1 MSGFAVVY
9 NKQDRLELESMFR
22 LIQHRGPYLSG
33 IFEDK
38 RIAMAQNYLV
48 GDIYG
53 NPDAVLAGGDTQVP
67 AFNATYPGLRICYD
81 GQMGNWQEL
90 APVNGIPNGPFREER
105 LLLELYQ
112 NHGKSM
118 FSHLN
123 DAVFAF
129 VISDGENLFA
139 ARDLLGIKTMF
150 YGRKNEK
157 VYFASELKSLVEITD
172 DVYEFPP
179 GHYMDGS
186 GTLTRFAELPQA
198 PPPAHSADVEEMTG
212 TIRDIIRRSLS
223 NRIDF
228 RVPTGS
234 LLSGGIDS
242 SVIACLASAASGE
255 KFGEEQRLKTFAL
268 GVGESE
274 DIKCARLMAGHINSD
289 HHELIVDL
297 DEILKVLPTVI
308 YYLESF
314 DPSLVRSSVSNYLI
328 SKYAKEKG
336 IEVLLSGEGGD
347 EVFCGYLYLKEFPTE
362 ELFARQMQCIGFLHN
377 NASLRLDRMNLCNSL
392 RVVAPLISGELLN
405 YAMAIPSEYKQKP
418 DGDQK
423 IEKWI
428 FRKAYENLLPKEIV
442 WRLKQEFSQ
451 GSGSADVLP
460 AYFEETV
467 NDDELINAQHIY
479 PMVRSKEELYYFKLF
494 TKHFGSQRA
503 VETVGQWIS
512 L

>member
-9 NKQDRLELESMFR
+9 NKKDRLELESMFR

-38 RIAMAQNYLV
+38 RIAMAQNYLK
-48 GDIYG
+48 GDILG
-53 NPDAVLAGGDTQVP
+53 GPNADLQGGDTQVP
-67 AFNATYPGLRICYD
+67 AFNATYPQLRICYD

-90 APVNGIPNGPFREER
+90 APVNGIPDGPFREEH

-139 ARDLLGIKTMF
+139 ARDLLGIKTLF
-150 YGRKNEK
+150 YGWKNATL
-157 VYFASELKSLVEITD
+157 YFASELKSLVEITD

-179 GHYMDGS
+179 GHYMDAS
-186 GTLTRFAELPQA
+186 GTLTRFAELPQS
-198 PPPAHSADVEEMTG
+198 PPEIIEDDLDEITA
-212 TIRDIIRRSLS
+212 TIRDIIQRSFN

-228 RVPTGS
+228 NVPAGS

-242 SVIACLASAASGE
+242 SVIAWLASAAYKK
-255 KFGEEQRLKTFAL
+255 KFGNKQRLKTFAL

-274 DIKCARLMAGHINSD
+274 DIQCARLMADHIDSD

-297 DEILKVLPTVI
+297 DQILAVLPEVI
-308 YYLESF
+308 RCLESF

-328 SKYAKEKG
+328 SKYAKEQG
-336 IEVLLSGEGGD
+336 IEILLSGEGGD
-347 EVFCGYLYLKEFPTE
+347 EVFCGYLYLKEFPPE
-362 ELFARQMQCIGFLHN
+362 ELFARQMECIDFLHS
-377 NASLRLDRMNLCNSL
+377 NASLRLDRMNLCNSI
-392 RVVAPLISGELLN
+392 RVVTPLISGELLN
-405 YAMAIPSEYKQKP
+405 YAMTLPPEYKQKP
-418 DGDQK
+418 DGDHK

-428 FRKAYENLLPKEIV
+428 FRKAFENVLPKEIA

-460 AYFEETV
+460 AYFQETIKDEEFLGSQKKFPV
-467 NDDELINAQHIY
+467 I
-479 PMVRSKEELYYFKLF
+479 RSKEELHYFKIF
-494 TKHFGSQRA
+494 IEHFGSRRA
-503 VETVGQWIS
+503 VDTVGQWIR